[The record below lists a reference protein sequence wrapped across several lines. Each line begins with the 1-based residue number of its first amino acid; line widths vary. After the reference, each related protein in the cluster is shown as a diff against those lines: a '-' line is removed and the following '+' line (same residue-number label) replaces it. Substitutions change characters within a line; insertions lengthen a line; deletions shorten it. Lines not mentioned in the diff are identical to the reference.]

1 MHRRAGDGQ
10 RAHHGQR
17 GRDRRLTDVLSAV
30 ILAKQDELLRQ
41 RIGHRQRHH
50 LNRHALRRDRNREAL
65 RHGRPTGERSRNM
78 GLEELRLAERLAD
91 KESGEHRCLSAG
103 VQLTLSHGASPLVT
117 NFITTVTNNPTVR
130 RKALVTNFGRLVLSC
145 IEAGVCK

>member
-1 MHRRAGDGQ
+1 
-10 RAHHGQR
+10 
-17 GRDRRLTDVLSAV
+17 
-30 ILAKQDELLRQ
+30 
-41 RIGHRQRHH
+41 
-50 LNRHALRRDRNREAL
+50 
-65 RHGRPTGERSRNM
+65 M

-103 VQLTLSHGASPLVT
+103 GQLTLSHGASPLVT
-117 NFITTVTNNPTVR
+117 NFITTVTNNPTVG